1 VKNIL
6 YSSLNMSIY
15 GYGSEYVGGIAYP
28 KVQRQFLYAEPEK
41 WAKAAIYNAAI
52 VKQNPWVNYL
62 KQNGVYKQIGQ
73 ILREARQG
81 YKSVNPAKR
90 AKTLKTQLN
99 RVQKIYNLVNADY
112 PDHPE
117 LRQEYDYKIP
127 YEEAKGRA
135 LARLIKQANRLGK
148 ELGVEVKLGEP
159 SVPVKPEYYQ

>member
-1 VKNIL
+1 
-6 YSSLNMSIY
+6 MY

-28 KVQRQFLYAEPEK
+28 KVQRQYLYAEPEK

-52 VKQNPWVNYL
+52 VKQNPWVEYIKKN
-62 KQNGVYKQIGQ
+62 NVYKQIGKL
-73 ILREARQG
+73 LRDARQG
-81 YKSVNPAKR
+81 YKPVNPAKR

-99 RVQKIYNLVNADY
+99 RVYKIYDLVNAEY
-112 PDHPE
+112 PNNPE

-148 ELGVEVKLGEP
+148 ELGVQVKLAEP
-159 SVPVKPEYYQ
+159 SVPIKPEYFE